1 MSSIDSKFK
10 SYLKDYFTKDT
21 LIRSLFFIIP
31 LISIVLKGIFYQS
44 FVTSGTPY
52 SFNFMSGYNEVS
64 SVSLSYYFGFA
75 FIFLSFSLLFRGKG
89 RIIYVFILD
98 AIVTALFIFD
108 IWYYRGFNTVPSLLV
123 LNQTSNLDNLSEA
136 ILSMISS
143 MDWIFIIDF
152 IILGILAY
160 VFRSYFDKNKG
171 YKRAIKSFLLT
182 FIIPFM
188 YVAYL
193 PFNLYVL
200 HNPNVKNAYILAAT
214 DPNYTHEYLSAIGY
228 HIHDAVTTY
237 INTQPYT
244 LTESDKEDIRKYY
257 STKNENLPDN
267 EYFGAA
273 KGKNLIYIQVES
285 LEDFVIGKTING
297 KEITPVLNKLSQNSV
312 YFPNILEQVN
322 EGTSSDSDFIAN
334 TSLFPVRRGTA
345 FFRYPNNNYNS
356 LPKILSNNGYYTEV
370 IHPDKGSFW
379 NYQIALSGGIGFD
392 KFTDYYSFEHDESIG
407 MGLSD
412 RRYFEQVAPMI
423 ENMNS
428 PFYAMT
434 VTLTSHGPFNIP
446 EEYRELGLDKELND
460 NKLGGYFESIHYTD
474 KQIGAFLELLDKQ
487 GILDNSIIAIM
498 GDHAGVH
505 KYYNDDIDQLSTKED
520 WYLDEGGRR
529 VPILIYDHS
538 GLVKPKAFDSLYGG
552 QVDLMPTLL
561 YLLGIPAAQYEN
573 TCMGRNLLN
582 TNRSYAVINNGKIYG
597 EETLTEEEKEI
608 ISKSLD
614 ISDKIIRANYNYD
627 GK

>member
-1 MSSIDSKFK
+1 MSSLDSKFK
-10 SYLKDYFTKDT
+10 NFSERYFTRDT

-31 LISIVLKGIFYQS
+31 LISIVLKGIFYQG

-52 SFNFMSGYNEVS
+52 SFDFMSGYNEVS

-75 FIFLSFSLLFRGKG
+75 LIFLSFSLLFKGKG
-89 RIIYVFILD
+89 RLIYVFVLD
-98 AIVTALFIFD
+98 IIVTALFIFD

-123 LNQTSNLDNLSEA
+123 LNQTSNLDNLSDA
-136 ILSMISS
+136 VISMISP

-152 IILGILAY
+152 VILGALAF
-160 VFRSYFDKNKG
+160 VFRSCFTKDKG
-171 YKRAIKSFLLT
+171 HKRAIKSFLIT
-182 FIIPFM
+182 FIIPFV

-193 PFNLYVL
+193 PFNIYVL
-200 HNPNVKNAYILAAT
+200 HNSNVKNAYILAAT

-244 LTESDKEDIRKYY
+244 LTESDKEDIKNYY
-257 STKNENLPDN
+257 ETKNENLPDN

-285 LEDFVIGKTING
+285 LEDFVIGKTIND
-297 KEITPVLNKLSQNSV
+297 KEITPVLNKLAKDSI
-312 YFPNILEQVN
+312 YFPNIFEQVN
-322 EGTSSDSDFIAN
+322 EGTSSDCDFIVN

-345 FFRYPNNNYNS
+345 FFRYPNNNFNS
-356 LPKILSNNGYYTEV
+356 MPKILKNNGYYTEV

-412 RRYFEQVAPMI
+412 RRYFEQAVPMI
-423 ENMNS
+423 EKMDS

-446 EEYRELGLDKELND
+446 EEYRELGLDQELND
-460 NKLGGYFESIHYTD
+460 NKLGGYFESVHYTD
-474 KQIGAFLELLDKQ
+474 KQIGHFLELLDEQ
-487 GILDNSIIAIM
+487 GILDNSIIVIM
-498 GDHAGVH
+498 GDHTGVH

-529 VPILIYDHS
+529 VPVLIYDHS
-538 GLVKPKAFDSLYGG
+538 GTVPAKSFETLYGG
-552 QVDLMPTLL
+552 QTDLMPTLL
-561 YLLGIPAAQYEN
+561 YLLGVPADEYQN

-582 TNRSYAVINNGKIYG
+582 TNRSYAVINSGKIYG
-597 EETLTEEEKEI
+597 EENLTDEEKEVF
-608 ISKSLD
+608 SKTLD
-614 ISDKIIRANYNYD
+614 ISDKMIRANYNYD

>member
-1 MSSIDSKFK
+1 MSSTDSKFK
-10 SYLKDYFTKDT
+10 NYLKNYFTKDT
-21 LIRSLFFIIP
+21 FIRSLFFIIP
-31 LISIVLKGIFYQS
+31 LISIVLKGIFYQG

-160 VFRSYFDKNKG
+160 IFRSYFDKNKG

-182 FIIPFM
+182 FIIPFA

-297 KEITPVLNKLSQNSV
+297 KEITPVLNKLSQNSI

-379 NYQIALSGGIGFD
+379 NYQIALSGGIGFH

-498 GDHAGVH
+498 GDHTGVH

-538 GLVKPKAFDSLYGG
+538 GSVKPKAFDSLYGG

-561 YLLGIPAAQYEN
+561 YLLGIPADQYEN

-582 TNRSYAVINNGKIYG
+582 TNRSYAIINNGKIYG

-608 ISKSLD
+608 FSKSLD

>member
-1 MSSIDSKFK
+1 MSSTDSKFK
-10 SYLKDYFTKDT
+10 NYLKNYFTKDT
-21 LIRSLFFIIP
+21 FIRSLFFIIP
-31 LISIVLKGIFYQS
+31 LISIVLKGIFYQG

-75 FIFLSFSLLFRGKG
+75 FIFLSFSLLFSGKG

-160 VFRSYFDKNKG
+160 IFRSYFDKNKG
-171 YKRAIKSFLLT
+171 YKRAIKGFLLT
-182 FIIPFM
+182 FIIPFA

-297 KEITPVLNKLSQNSV
+297 KEITPVLNKLSQNSI

-498 GDHAGVH
+498 GDHTGVH

-538 GLVKPKAFDSLYGG
+538 GSVKPKAFDSLYGG

-561 YLLGIPAAQYEN
+561 YLLGIPADQYKN

-582 TNRSYAVINNGKIYG
+582 TNRSYAIINNGKIYG

-608 ISKSLD
+608 FSKSLD

>member
-1 MSSIDSKFK
+1 MSSTDSKFK
-10 SYLKDYFTKDT
+10 NYLKNYFTKDT
-21 LIRSLFFIIP
+21 FIRSLFFIIP
-31 LISIVLKGIFYQS
+31 LISIVLKGIFYQG

-75 FIFLSFSLLFRGKG
+75 FIFLSFSLLFSGKG

-152 IILGILAY
+152 IILGILSY
-160 VFRSYFDKNKG
+160 IFRSYFDKNKG

-182 FIIPFM
+182 FIIPFA

-214 DPNYTHEYLSAIGY
+214 DPNYTHKYLSAIGY

-297 KEITPVLNKLSQNSV
+297 KEITPVLNKLSQNSI

-379 NYQIALSGGIGFD
+379 NYQIALSGGIGFH
-392 KFTDYYSFEHDESIG
+392 KFTDYFSFEHDESIG

-498 GDHAGVH
+498 GDHTGVH

-520 WYLDEGGRR
+520 WFLDEGGRR

-538 GLVKPKAFDSLYGG
+538 GSVKPKAFDSFYGG

-561 YLLGIPAAQYEN
+561 YLLGIPADQYEN

-608 ISKSLD
+608 FSKSLD
-614 ISDKIIRANYNYD
+614 ISDKIIRANYNYN